1 MSLSAGKYDMLRFVL
16 LVGVLGWG
24 VSTAVI
30 VQLIQAVMGDKSFF
44 DGLMLSLII
53 FPIAG
58 ILFGYSMWR
67 VKLSQSSE
75 N

>member
-67 VKLSQSSE
+67 AKLAKSFE
-75 N
+75 G